1 MSEPI
6 RLWDK
11 SGALWITYSPSAAAA
26 AIEAGTH
33 TLEQPVTP
41 DEEREIT
48 QVAQKYAAAFGVS
61 AEHARMLIDDVM
73 QQPVTPDDTQ
83 KVPVVTTGR
92 ARRRDKGD
100 SGVL

>member
-1 MSEPI
+1 MTEPI

-41 DEEREIT
+41 DNT
-48 QVAQKYAAAFGVS
+48 Q
-61 AEHARMLIDDVM
+61 E
-73 QQPVTPDDTQ
+73 
-83 KVPVVTTGR
+83 VPVVTTGR

-100 SGVL
+100 SGGVL